1 MSIDKTLKS
10 RRGMS
15 RSRNVL
21 SRVERIAKLTED
33 DRFKDGS
40 TSPLG
45 LPKVRVEKAVTGK
58 KKKKDKEEEAE
69 AEESAE

>member
-1 MSIDKTLKS
+1 VSIDKTLKS

-15 RSRNVL
+15 SDRNVL
-21 SRVERIAKLTED
+21 TRAERIAKLTED
-33 DRFKDGS
+33 DRFKDGK

-58 KKKKDKEEEAE
+58 KKKKAKDEEEE
-69 AEESAE
+69 TEEK